1 MIFIKFIF
9 PQNYNFKPKL
19 FGIIDYPTAIFCVIL
34 CCFIFF
40 IFKLVFHSLQLI
52 IALSIVAILPIIIF
66 AFVGFNGENIGSVM
80 KYILVYFIKP
90 KTYVFSK
97 KS

>member
-19 FGIIDYPTAIFCVIL
+19 LGIIDYPTAIFCVVWCI
-34 CCFIFF
+34 FIFF
-40 IFKLVFHSLQLI
+40 ILNLFFHSLHLI
-52 IALSIVAILPIIIF
+52 ISCSIIVVLPIIIF
-66 AFVGFNGENIGSVM
+66 SFVGFNGENIINII
-80 KYILVYFIKP
+80 KYIVLYLIRP
-90 KTYVFSK
+90 KTYVFGK